1 MARILETPPPA
12 WTVWLLFALATL
24 SGLFG
29 DFDAPTLRDVTKQQQ
44 SLNVALI
51 VAGVFVGVL
60 VVVTVLLWL
69 FAWVPLFIGRF
80 LGGTGQIR
88 EVRAATA
95 WGLAPAI
102 WALLYRVPVALS
114 LWGARDGV
122 VPLRDGNVGFDPG
135 QIAAGCGT
143 GLVILLL
150 ELTVFAW
157 CVAISSSTL
166 AEAHKFSAWHGLG
179 TILLAALTPF
189 VVILAAVLAVF

>member
-1 MARILETPPPA
+1 MARILETPRPA
-12 WTVWLLFALATL
+12 WTIWLLFALATL

-69 FAWVPLFIGRF
+69 FAWVPFLLGRF
-80 LGGTGQIR
+80 LGGTGRIR
-88 EVRAATA
+88 DVRAAFA

-114 LWGARDGV
+114 LWSSRNAV
-122 VPLRDGNVGFDPG
+122 VPLRDGKVGFEH
-135 QIAAGCGT
+135 QRIADGCGA

-150 ELTVFAW
+150 EVAVFAW
-157 CVAISSSTL
+157 CVAVSSHTV

-179 TILLAALTPF
+179 TILLSALTPF